1 MYREVIGSLI
11 SEINKKEVTQD
22 EYGIIIKCINQISKI
37 CKEDDVCLVLSI
49 NNNSEGLN
57 IEYSKYD
64 YDGIVNRYDVFGF
77 QRFVTSHNF
86 NFAAP
91 VIIITDIS
99 VDKKDRGNGI
109 ATRELIKFCESNNE
123 SFIILNN
130 VINVKNK
137 GNMKINDISIKKQLE
152 KQLKFF
158 KKIGFIDITSNISE
172 PPADVIRQFNQS
184 FDIIAGREI
193 LVYNNSMYKLLLNK
207 IEENKKINTGG
218 NSEEN

>member
-1 MYREVIGSLI
+1 MYREVIDSLI

-64 YDGIVNRYDVFGF
+64 YDGIVNRYDVFEF

-137 GNMKINDISIKKQLE
+137 GNMKINDIRGNKGMPVIFRSMCSI
-152 KQLKFF
+152 
-158 KKIGFIDITSNISE
+158 G
-172 PPADVIRQFNQS
+172 NQS
-184 FDIIAGREI
+184 
-193 LVYNNSMYKLLLNK
+193 
-207 IEENKKINTGG
+207 
-218 NSEEN
+218 